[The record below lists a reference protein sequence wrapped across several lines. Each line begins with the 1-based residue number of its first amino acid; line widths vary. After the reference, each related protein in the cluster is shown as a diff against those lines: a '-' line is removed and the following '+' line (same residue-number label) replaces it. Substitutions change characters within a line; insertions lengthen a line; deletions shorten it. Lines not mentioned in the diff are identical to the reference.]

1 MTKEQLLTKS
11 LTAHAL
17 DENELISLL
26 TTSCTDLSDPADL
39 PTAAAEYVGQAYMI
53 RGVHYRCED
62 KGSGVYEWESYDT
75 SGQSLHYP
83 DASGKPTLDGIT
95 LNGTLTKAALEIAP
109 SAAARTAE
117 ADPSGMKIPLDDDKY
132 IVYDDLSALLASA
145 FDIANLPKYETYF
158 NPLLVSDGTSVTWEI
173 THTCKTSEPMVQIY
187 KSDGFLQD
195 YNSLDNLRVINS
207 TGKLITI
214 TWKNVSNVAANDYYV
229 VLVG

>member
-75 SGQSLHYP
+75 SGQNLSYA
-83 DASGKPTLDGIT
+83 DASGKPTLNGVT
-95 LNGTLTKAALEIAP
+95 LNGNLVSSDLGLSSDTTQ
-109 SAAARTAE
+109 RTA
-117 ADPSGMKIPLDDDKY
+117 ATTIATTDKIPINDDKY
-132 IVYDDLSALLASA
+132 TTVDKLGNKIAEDYSTLREFTEDYPFLYFQSDLSMDLT
-145 FDIANLPKYETYF
+145 NT
-158 NPLLVSDGTSVTWEI
+158 TST
-173 THTCKTSEPMVQIY
+173 K
-187 KSDGFLQD
+187 
-195 YNSLDNLRVINS
+195 
-207 TGKLITI
+207 
-214 TWKNVSNVAANDYYV
+214 
-229 VLVG
+229 